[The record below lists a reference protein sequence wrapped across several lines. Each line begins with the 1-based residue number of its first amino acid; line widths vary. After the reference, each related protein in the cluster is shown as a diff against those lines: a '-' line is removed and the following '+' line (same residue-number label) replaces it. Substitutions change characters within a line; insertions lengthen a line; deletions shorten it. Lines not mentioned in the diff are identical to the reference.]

1 MRTIG
6 EFQRAWAAKVGEP
19 QTPPIRRL
27 PVPSPSPSRPR
38 PRRRLRLGDS
48 IEFQRCRCGS
58 AWFTVRPGKGPHA
71 AQLRC
76 DGCNKFGRWI
86 GQHELGETA

>member
-19 QTPPIRRL
+19 LPQTARRVIAPPARRG
-27 PVPSPSPSRPR
+27 
-38 PRRRLRLGDS
+38 LRIGQS
-48 IEFQRCRCGS
+48 VEFRRCRCGS

-76 DGCNKFGRWI
+76 DGCNKFGRWL
-86 GQHELGETA
+86 GHHELGETA

>member
-19 QTPPIRRL
+19 QTPPARRAL
-27 PVPSPSPSRPR
+27 VPSPPIQPR
-38 PRRRLRLGDS
+38 SCLRLGDS

-76 DGCNKFGRWI
+76 DGCNRFGRWI
-86 GQHELGETA
+86 GHHELGETA

>member
-6 EFQRAWAAKVGEP
+6 DFQRAWAAKVGEP
-19 QTPPIRRL
+19 QSQPAHRAL
-27 PVPSPSPSRPR
+27 APSSPQPQS
-38 PRRRLRLGDS
+38 RRRLRLGDS
-48 IEFQRCRCGS
+48 IEFRRCRCGS

-76 DGCNKFGRWI
+76 DGCGKFGSWI
-86 GQHELGETA
+86 GHHELRETA